1 MGQKGQECLALRPDE
16 PLLGLEDDLGEE
28 HLPPLPQLSFGA
40 FCLDVRTLT
49 FCQLMGFPLN
59 H

>member
-1 MGQKGQECLALRPDE
+1 MGEHERGRGFSLNQTEKGLPGTFLQKDTQTHTHARL
-16 PLLGLEDDLGEE
+16 
-28 HLPPLPQLSFGA
+28 GA

>member
-1 MGQKGQECLALRPDE
+1 MRFFVGGLKGPPVERDLEVLR
-16 PLLGLEDDLGEE
+16 
-28 HLPPLPQLSFGA
+28 FGGFRGFFVA

>member
-1 MGQKGQECLALRPDE
+1 MGSFMLDFYSVGCFSRLGTFSCALTN
-16 PLLGLEDDLGEE
+16 LG
-28 HLPPLPQLSFGA
+28 S

-49 FCQLMGFPLN
+49 FCQLLGFPLN